1 MLSCASAFL
10 HVITTEEKFVA
21 LYAYQSQE
29 PGDLSFNAGDVISV
43 SKKEGEWW
51 TGTLAGQTGIFPS
64 NYVRLYEPEV
74 KEEKAASAAGEI
86 PMNTTSTLPTNEE
99 LGFAG
104 AEVQPARPE
113 TPQSDGKVKNSKMIK
128 KPEIVSV
135 IAPYKA
141 TGPEQLTLEKGQL
154 IQVRKKTDS
163 GWWEGELQG
172 RSGQTGWFPA
182 TYVKVLG
189 GSGANSSRNSPV
201 PAAFGS
207 STRGEQVRA
216 LFPFI
221 GQQED
226 ELSFQK
232 GDVLVV
238 LSKEDSSWWKGELAG
253 RVGLFP
259 ANYVE
264 PLDRPVDKSPSLST
278 REKKRQGHIYELI
291 STEENYV
298 KDLVLV
304 KEVFYRPMKQSSLL
318 ADDEVKL
325 IFVNWPELIMSN
337 TKMLKSFRVRQRMSE
352 DGVIEMI
359 GDILCESSF
368 SDPNQLRH
376 VVRA

>member
-1 MLSCASAFL
+1 MWWYGEFQGKVGWFPKSYVRLISGPMKTFNNNQVADSQEYGDVPPEPPSDFPVAA
-10 HVITTEEKFVA
+10 EEKYIA

-74 KEEKAASAAGEI
+74 K
-86 PMNTTSTLPTNEE
+86 
-99 LGFAG
+99 
-104 AEVQPARPE
+104 PARPE
-113 TPQSDGKVKNSKMIK
+113 TPQSDGKIKNSKLTK

-163 GWWEGELQG
+163 GWWEGELQVKG
-172 RSGQTGWFPA
+172 KKRQTGWFPA

-189 GSGANSSRNSPV
+189 GSGTSSSRNSPV
-201 PAAFGS
+201 PTAFGS
-207 STRGEQVRA
+207 SSRGEQVRA

-232 GDVLVV
+232 GDILVV
-238 LSKEDSSWWKGELAG
+238 LSKDDASWWKGELAG
-253 RVGLFP
+253 RVGRFP

-264 PLDRPVDKSPSLST
+264 PLG
-278 REKKRQGHIYELI
+278 QAG
-291 STEENYV
+291 
-298 KDLVLV
+298 
-304 KEVFYRPMKQSSLL
+304 
-318 ADDEVKL
+318 
-325 IFVNWPELIMSN
+325 
-337 TKMLKSFRVRQRMSE
+337 
-352 DGVIEMI
+352 
-359 GDILCESSF
+359 
-368 SDPNQLRH
+368 
-376 VVRA
+376 